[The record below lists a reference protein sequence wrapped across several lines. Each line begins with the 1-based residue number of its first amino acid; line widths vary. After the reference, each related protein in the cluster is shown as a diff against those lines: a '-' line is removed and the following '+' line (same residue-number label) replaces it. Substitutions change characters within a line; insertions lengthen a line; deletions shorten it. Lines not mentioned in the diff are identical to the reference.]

1 MGGRRQINTMND
13 LAKQL
18 EIKDGKN
25 ITILEVKS
33 LKLNQRIMSFAVRP
47 LVYNSKIISS
57 YYFRVL
63 YTKKN
68 ETKYLPMD
76 SNLGNLCIPEKH
88 DSNDDFYYCNLKL
101 KNDYNELSKKFA
113 ASSTNQ
119 NEYFK
124 INISGRYKN
133 GTIFE
138 DTKDF
143 YYVYD
148 KIIKDI
154 DYFKF
159 KFIFEN
165 NEMKNIICSFS
176 DKVENIYPQIYSAQM
191 YYLDNNKKSY
201 NFKLIE
207 KYLIK
212 SQII

>member
-76 SNLGNLCIPEKH
+76 SNLEI
-88 DSNDDFYYCNLKL
+88 YAYL
-101 KNDYNELSKKFA
+101 KNMILMM
-113 ASSTNQ
+113 
-119 NEYFK
+119 
-124 INISGRYKN
+124 
-133 GTIFE
+133 IF
-138 DTKDF
+138 
-143 YYVYD
+143 
-148 KIIKDI
+148 IIVI
-154 DYFKF
+154 
-159 KFIFEN
+159 
-165 NEMKNIICSFS
+165 
-176 DKVENIYPQIYSAQM
+176 
-191 YYLDNNKKSY
+191 
-201 NFKLIE
+201 
-207 KYLIK
+207 
-212 SQII
+212 